1 MRVLDISFVAI
12 GIAYPFL
19 VYFGLQRLPPA
30 KLAVG
35 LIVLL
40 AARLAFEFGKGKR
53 DFLSYLAVCLV
64 LVIVAARSPMVGL
77 KAYPIV
83 LSLAFATVFGY
94 SLIAPPTVVERIAR
108 LRHPNLPLAANP
120 YLRKVTIIWLAFFIV
135 NAGISA
141 ATIASGSVKLWTLYN
156 GFVSYIAMGT
166 IFAGE
171 LLIRQR
177 VHQRLFGGAVEPR
190 IGQ

>member
-1 MRVLDISFVAI
+1 MRVLDLAFVAI
-12 GIAYPFL
+12 GLAYPFV

-30 KLAVG
+30 KLAIG
-35 LIVLL
+35 LIALL
-40 AARLAFEFGKGKR
+40 AARIVFEFGKGNR
-53 DFLSYLAVCLV
+53 DFLSYLAASLV
-64 LVIVAARSPMVGL
+64 LLIVVAHSPLVGL

-94 SLIAPPTVVERIAR
+94 SLVVPPTIVERIAR
-108 LRHPNLPLAANP
+108 IRHPNLPLEANS
-120 YLRKVTIIWLAFFIV
+120 YLRKVTITWVIFFVV
-135 NAGISA
+135 NAAISA

-156 GFVSYIAMGT
+156 GFISYIAMGA

-190 IGQ
+190 ISQ